1 MPWPTSRTDDPFGVD
16 RDAGEDHLWWQRQDR
31 QVLERINELIED
43 VIRNGTE
50 GKGKPEAVRHNFAG
64 YWFRRITD
72 EHRLV

>member
-1 MPWPTSRTDDPFGVD
+1 MPWPTSRTDGPFGVD
-16 RDAGEDHLWWQRQDR
+16 RDAGEDDLWWQRQDR
-31 QVLERINELIED
+31 RVLERINELIED